1 MNSTSI
7 LEMIQNNLAAF
18 LLGWVFG
25 AGLFPM
31 LLEQITNV

>member
-1 MNSTSI
+1 MNSASI
-7 LEMIQNNLAAF
+7 IEMIQNNLAAF

-31 LLEQITNV
+31 LWEQITNV

>member
-1 MNSTSI
+1 MKGSEFLSI
-7 LEMIQNNLAAF
+7 VQDNLAAF

-31 LLEQITNV
+31 LIEQLTNI